1 MAEAD
6 HRRALWERCLGTV
19 LPRAEGLDL
28 DFCAAAFELA
38 GGNIRSVAVTAAY
51 YAAESARPVTM
62 PDLIRAVQRE
72 YQKLGRLTLDTEFG
86 HYLDLLT

>member
-1 MAEAD
+1 
-6 HRRALWERCLGTV
+6 
-19 LPRAEGLDL
+19 
-28 DFCAAAFELA
+28 
-38 GGNIRSVAVTAAY
+38 
-51 YAAESARPVTM
+51 M